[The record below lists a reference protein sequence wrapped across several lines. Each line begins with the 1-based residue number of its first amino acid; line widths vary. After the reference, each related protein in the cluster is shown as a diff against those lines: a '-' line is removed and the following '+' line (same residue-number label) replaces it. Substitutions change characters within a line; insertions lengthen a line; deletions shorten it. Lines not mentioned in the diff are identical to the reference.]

1 MNRIA
6 WVLAGACLC
15 TCAMADRLYSDGFE
29 VQTVGPL
36 FPRVDGEFQLP
47 PGPTTDQLAWILSE
61 LATGETT
68 TPEEIAAHFDPSFGV
83 PVGDLQNFF
92 QTLRT
97 TWPDAI
103 VRDVVAVTPVLVT
116 VVIEKPDGTLP
127 FGFLNLHAHYSGAHG
142 ILQFSVSNYFGST
155 QYPEDQNLDLAAATA
170 KFATLSGMPALL
182 VGRIG
187 ANGDCSAIADL
198 NASSLRA
205 TASIFKIWVLGGVAS
220 DIASGNLA
228 LDDAV
233 PLVASEIAP
242 GGTINDEPLGTEFPV
257 IDLARL
263 MLGISDNTATDHLH
277 EVAGRARIDAFV
289 DASGVADPNVLK
301 PLLNISE
308 QFHLFFSFS
317 LDTSVAYVD
326 GTESY
331 QQQFID
337 TEIMPLGPYA
347 PGTGAYNNV
356 GLFTSGSWRASPFD
370 ICHAFAKH
378 LRQPQ
383 GSDAAYLVDQALGAQ
398 SAQPEVRNAWDRV
411 WYKGGSL
418 SAADGFHVLTHAWLL
433 QNTGDDPYVV
443 IAMSNSD
450 GGAIDEYKVQSITG
464 RILQLVAGMP

>member
-1 MNRIA
+1 MKRFA
-6 WVLAGACLC
+6 WVLAGACFC
-15 TCAMADRLYSDGFE
+15 TCAMADRLYSDGFD
-29 VQTVGPL
+29 VQSVGPL
-36 FPRVDGEFQLP
+36 FPKVDGRFVLP
-47 PGPTTDQLAWILSE
+47 PGPTTDQLAWILDE
-61 LATGETT
+61 LAVGETT
-68 TPEEIAAHFDPSFGV
+68 TPEEIAAHFDPAFGV
-83 PVGDLQNFF
+83 PVGDLQAFF

-116 VVIEKPDGTLP
+116 VVIEKPDGTPP
-127 FGFLNLHAHYSGAHG
+127 FGFLNLHAHYSGSHG
-142 ILQFSVSNYFGST
+142 ILEFSVSNYFGSV

-170 KFATLSGMPALL
+170 KFGTLSEMPALL

-187 ANGDCSAIADL
+187 ANGECSALADL
-198 NASSLRA
+198 NASTLRA

-220 DIASGNLA
+220 DIASGNLEINGPI
-228 LDDAV
+228 

-242 GGTINDEPLGTEFPV
+242 GGTINNEPLGTVFSV
-257 IDLARL
+257 VDMARL

-289 DASGVADPNVLK
+289 DASGVADPNVLT

-308 QFHLFFSFS
+308 QFHLFFSFP
-317 LDTSVAYVD
+317 LDTALGYVN
-326 GTESY
+326 GTEAY
-331 QQQFID
+331 QQQFIASD
-337 TEIMPLGPYA
+337 IEPLGPFV
-347 PGTGAYNNV
+347 PGTGSFNNV

-433 QNTGDDPYVV
+433 QNTGEDPYVV

-450 GGAIDEYKVQSITG
+450 GGGIDQYKVQSVTG
-464 RILQLVAGMP
+464 RILELLAAMP